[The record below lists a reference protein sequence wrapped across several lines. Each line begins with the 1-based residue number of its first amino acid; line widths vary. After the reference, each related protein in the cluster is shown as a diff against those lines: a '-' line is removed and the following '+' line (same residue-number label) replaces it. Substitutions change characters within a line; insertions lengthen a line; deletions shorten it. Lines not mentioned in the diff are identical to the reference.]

1 MSAVLKSPMTL
12 SEYLEWERRQEGY
25 YEFDGQNIV
34 AMNGGTSAHWIIQSN
49 LMGAL
54 HSGLRG
60 HCCRVYGSGMKIRT
74 GSGVRYPDAFVVC
87 SPVAPGADFVAE
99 PVMVFEILSPST
111 ATMDHVDKNQEYRDT
126 PSIQRYI
133 ILEQT
138 KIAATVFTR
147 QGDAWVWGLQIGD
160 TNLDLP
166 EIGLSLRLLDLYD
179 GVTPSEDGGPAPD

>member
-1 MSAVLKSPMTL
+1 MTL

-34 AMNGGTSAHWIIQSN
+34 PMNGGTSAHWIIQSN

-54 HSGLRG
+54 HSGLHG
-60 HCCRVYGSGMKIRT
+60 HRCRVYGSGMKIRT
-74 GSGVRYPDAFVVC
+74 ATGVRYPDAFIVC
-87 SPVAPGADFVAE
+87 SPVPPDADYVAD
-99 PVMVFEILSPST
+99 PVIVFEILSPST
-111 ATMDHVDKNQEYRDT
+111 ATVDHIDKNQEYRDT

-147 QGDAWVWGLQIGD
+147 QGDAWVWSLQIGD
-160 TNLDLP
+160 TTLDLP
-166 EIGLSLRLLDLYD
+166 EIGLSLRLPELYE
-179 GVTPSEDGGPAPD
+179 GVTQGERGG